1 MDVEQL
7 RTVSLTMNGDGGWKE
22 EQEQVVYNY
31 TNDNLGVWAGV
42 AGVRACPDSTL
53 SIKSAEPATDI
64 AFAYVIPQPS
74 LAC

>member
-1 MDVEQL
+1 M
-7 RTVSLTMNGDGGWKE
+7 
-22 EQEQVVYNY
+22 VYNY
-31 TNDNLGVWAGV
+31 TNDNLGVWAGI

-64 AFAYVIPQPS
+64 AFADVILQPS